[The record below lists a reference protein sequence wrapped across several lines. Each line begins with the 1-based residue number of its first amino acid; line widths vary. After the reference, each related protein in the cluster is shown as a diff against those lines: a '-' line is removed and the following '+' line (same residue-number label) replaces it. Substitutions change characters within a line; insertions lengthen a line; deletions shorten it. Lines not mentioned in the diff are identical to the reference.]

1 MRVVRAGQ
9 PNPNALDV
17 LEEINP
23 FERATR
29 SLKRLNYLLGFIKD
43 REPEVLT
50 DYVSSLISRFQ
61 DPVEEEKLTNGTI
74 NYVEILC
81 DLSHLEANVNLAKS
95 FLNLFLHTLG
105 ISEEA
110 LWEKGRVKV
119 ANGDFLRSFL
129 LPAYYDLQVLVE
141 TLGREKAISLYKR
154 FITHYLLDTRDSER
168 PRYDSLETLF
178 EEITS
183 PGKVP
188 SDWVVVSALIADGKF
203 AYRNDNC
210 LWVEALADLEDSE
223 LKYYVCCY
231 GDYEGAR
238 NHHESIVL
246 TMEHTIAQGDPYC
259 SRVLH
264 DTRVDWDLRHPP
276 TEFWD
281 SFSHPEET

>member
-1 MRVVRAGQ
+1 MRVVRTGQ
-9 PNPNALDV
+9 SNPNALDV
-17 LEEINP
+17 LEEIDP
-23 FERATR
+23 LERATR
-29 SLKRLNYLLGFIKD
+29 SLGRLNYLLGFIED
-43 REPEVLT
+43 REPEVFT
-50 DYVSSLISRFQ
+50 DYVSSLTGKFQ
-61 DPVEEEKLTNGTI
+61 DLVEEEQLTNGTI
-74 NYVEILC
+74 NYAEVLC
-81 DLSHLEANVNLAKS
+81 DLPHLEANVNLAKS
-95 FLNLFLHTLG
+95 FLNLFLRTLR

-119 ANGDFLRSFL
+119 AIRDLLRLFL

-141 TLGREKAISLYKR
+141 TLGRQRAISLYKR
-154 FITHYLLDTRDSER
+154 FITHYLLDTRDPER
-168 PRYDSLETLF
+168 ARYDSLEILF
-178 EEITS
+178 EEITN

-210 LWVEALADLEDSE
+210 LWVEALEDLEDSE

-231 GDYEGAR
+231 GDYEKAR

-276 TEFWD
+276 KEFWD
-281 SFSHPEET
+281 NLSPPEKT